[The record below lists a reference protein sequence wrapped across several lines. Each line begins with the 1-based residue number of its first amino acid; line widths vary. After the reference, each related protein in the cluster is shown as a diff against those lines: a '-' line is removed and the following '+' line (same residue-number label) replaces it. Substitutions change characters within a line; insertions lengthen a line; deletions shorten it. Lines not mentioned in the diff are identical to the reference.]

1 MDKLNIDEILKRNTI
16 KQQIKDFI
24 KHFNENKKDLSINR
38 GIYLYGLSGI
48 GKTSFIKNIIIELNY
63 DMIYYDASNIRNKNI
78 IEDIANYNIS
88 DTNVLS
94 LLKKEK
100 KNIIIVMDEVD
111 GMNNGDKGG
120 INNLIKLIRPKKTK
134 KQKAE
139 NYTMNP
145 IICISNEHIDKK
157 ISELKKVCINIELKK
172 PTDLQMNSLLKK
184 SIKNIDKKK
193 FDNLLTYI
201 NCDLRKFEFIYN
213 LYKQNN
219 FLFENDIFYDIIQL
233 KTTNDSTKQITQKL
247 LSNEYPINS
256 HNIIINDNDRT
267 SISLLFHE
275 NIIELL
281 HNIDIN
287 NSITFYQKI
296 LNNICFSDY
305 IDRITFQKQLW
316 IFNEM
321 SSLIKTFYNHKIL
334 HNEIEN
340 KKVPSTIRF
349 TKVLTKY
356 STEYNNSLFINNLCQ
371 KTNMDK
377 KDMILL
383 FKYLKETESITNIYE
398 KFENYELT
406 KLDINRM
413 YRFLDSQTDL

>member
-1 MDKLNIDEILKRNTI
+1 MDKLNINEVLKRNTI
-16 KQQIKDFI
+16 KQEIIDFI
-24 KHFNENKKDLSINR
+24 KYFEINKKDLSISR
-38 GIYLYGLSGI
+38 GIYLYGLSGT
-48 GKTSFIKNIIIELNY
+48 GKTSFIKNIIKEINY
-63 DMIYYDASNIRNKNI
+63 DTIYYDASNIRNKNI
-78 IEDIANYNIS
+78 IEDMANYNIS

-94 LLKKEK
+94 LFKKEK
-100 KNIIIVMDEVD
+100 KKIIIVMDEVD

-157 ISELKKVCINIELKK
+157 ISELKKVCKNIELKK
-172 PTDLQMNSLLKK
+172 PTDLQMNDLLKK
-184 SIKNIDKKK
+184 SIKNINKKK
-193 FDNLLTYI
+193 FNNLLTYI
-201 NCDLRKFEFIYN
+201 NCDLRKFKFIYN
-213 LYKQNN
+213 LYKKNN
-219 FLFENDIFYDIIQL
+219 FLFENNIFYDIIQL

-247 LSNEYPINS
+247 LTNKYPINS
-256 HNIIINDNDRT
+256 HNTIINDNDRT

-281 HNIDIN
+281 HKLDIKK
-287 NSITFYQKI
+287 SISFYQTI

-316 IFNEM
+316 VFNEM

-334 HNEIEN
+334 HTEIEN
-340 KKVPSTIRF
+340 KKVPETIRF

-371 KTNMDK
+371 KTNMDI

-383 FKYLKETESITNIYE
+383 FKYLKDTQPLTTIYNE
-398 KFENYELT
+398 FENYELS

-413 YRFLDSQTDL
+413 YRFLDIQTD